1 MKILSSGEINISAP
15 TPPMSSVVN
24 STEKKIEEAQP
35 GVHVSISQ
43 EAKDKNA
50 ADTKQVESESA
61 DKKNADEPLR
71 FDGTKLNSSKTEKE
85 PLSAEEKLELR
96 IEEVKE
102 KIKELQKEIQ
112 ALRADDS
119 AKAQE
124 KAEILT
130 QQLQALL
137 LELTS
142 LMEQKLESK

>member
-15 TPPMSSVVN
+15 TPPMRNVVN
-24 STEKKIEEAQP
+24 STDKNIEEAQL

-50 ADTKQVESESA
+50 AESKQAGSEST

-112 ALRADDS
+112 ALRVDDS